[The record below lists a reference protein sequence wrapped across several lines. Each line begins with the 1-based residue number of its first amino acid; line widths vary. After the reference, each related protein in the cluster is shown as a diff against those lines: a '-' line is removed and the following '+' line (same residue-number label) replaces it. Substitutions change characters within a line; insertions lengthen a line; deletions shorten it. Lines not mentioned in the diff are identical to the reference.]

1 MPLSFPFRSW
11 AARCPGYL
19 LLLSLLLGLLLPPGS
34 ARAQGS
40 EPSTYGTQK
49 KLIVSVLKLK
59 EARVAADRFIRRYA
73 TEVEKQEETP
83 EQFNAEFALPTRLL
97 PALDSLVAGLGYV
110 LENNRNSQN
119 TDQAVLNLRAEE
131 TRQQTQLIRTQVAL
145 RGPLPDSAR
154 RLMLRNE
161 ADEVTSQLRRTR
173 QQIARYTDHETRA
186 FVVLRI
192 FDEITFPT
200 ANRKINFVNMPGVE
214 AAVLRIENPR
224 AGLASQYYRG
234 YALKY
239 LFTRG
244 KSYFNLGFYQP
255 STPNTVDSTFIN
267 ELFVI
272 NFGQDFYPRNFGRGH
287 RKFLNLYTTYQIGGF
302 ILNRNG
308 DKGNDFIP
316 NANVG
321 LGIELIKT
329 KHILLD
335 TKGSYFLPLHYL
347 NRNLRGVLGQASFS
361 FVF

>member
-1 MPLSFPFRSW
+1 MPPPRYLSFVL
-11 AARCPGYL
+11 AAL
-19 LLLSLLLGLLLPPGS
+19 V
-34 ARAQGS
+34 ARAFPAAAQT
-40 EPSTYGTQK
+40 PDDLATYATRKQ
-49 KLIVSVLKLK
+49 LTVSVLKLP
-59 EARVAADRFIRRYA
+59 EAKVATNLFIRRRA
-73 TEVEKQEETP
+73 VRVQKQEETP
-83 EQFNAEFALPTRLL
+83 EQLTAEFSLPTRYL
-97 PALDSLVAGLGYV
+97 PALDSLANALGYV
-110 LENNRNSQN
+110 LENNLNAQN
-119 TDQAVLNLRAEE
+119 TDQRLQELRDQETDNKAVVGRLQA
-131 TRQQTQLIRTQVAL
+131 QL
-145 RGPLPDSAR
+145 RGLQEAPKADSSLVRAQR
-154 RLMLRNE
+154 E
-161 ADEVTSQLRRTR
+161 QISTYATALRRTR
-173 QQIARYTDHETRA
+173 QQIGTYATHDSLA
-186 FVVLRI
+186 FVTLRV

-214 AAVLRIENPR
+214 AAVLRIEAPR

-244 KSYFNLGFYQP
+244 KSYFNLGFYQ
-255 STPNTVDSTFIN
+255 SSANNTVDSTFIN

-272 NFGQDFYPRNFGRGH
+272 NFGQDFYPRNFGRGK

-321 LGIELIKT
+321 LGIELLKT

-335 TKGSYFLPLHYL
+335 TKGSYFLPLHSL